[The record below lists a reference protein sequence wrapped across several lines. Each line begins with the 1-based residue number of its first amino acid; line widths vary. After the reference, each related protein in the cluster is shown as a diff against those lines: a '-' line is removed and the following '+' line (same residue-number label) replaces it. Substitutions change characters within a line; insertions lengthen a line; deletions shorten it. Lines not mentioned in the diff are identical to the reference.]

1 MEKSKSKKLTV
12 AGTEI
17 NALLVIDVQKGLF
30 NKTIPIFKADVL
42 LRNITILVEK
52 AHENHVPVIYI
63 QHSNDTILAY
73 GSDGWQ
79 LHSGIKPTNKD
90 FLIYKKHG
98 NAFEETSLG
107 GLLQSKSVNSLVIT
121 GLVTHGCVKATTIGA
136 LALGYKVT
144 LVKDGHSNYSKDAP
158 DLIEKWNQKLSENGV
173 VVKSA
178 VEIKF

>member
-1 MEKSKSKKLTV
+1 MAKSISKLLTDEES
-12 AGTEI
+12 EI

-30 NKTIPIFKADVL
+30 NKTIPIFKSDVL
-42 LRNITILVEK
+42 LRNITKLVEK

-63 QHSNDTILAY
+63 QHSNDSFLAY

-79 LHSGIKPTNKD
+79 LHAGIKPTDKD
-90 FLIYKKHG
+90 FLIHKKHG

-107 GLLQSKSVNSLVIT
+107 NLLQSQSVNSLVIT
-121 GLVTHGCVKATTIGA
+121 GLVTHGCVKATSLGA
-136 LALGYKVT
+136 LELGYQVT
-144 LVKDGHSNYSKDAP
+144 LVEDGHSNYSKDAP

-178 VEIKF
+178 EEIKF